1 MKGKSQAHHTSFLML
16 EAIKNN
22 SNATLESSS
31 ISLSKTSVNPT
42 YFFNLELIVMV
53 EFRASLHN
61 Q

>member
-31 ISLSKTSVNPT
+31 ISLSKTSVKSNL
-42 YFFNLELIVMV
+42 FFQLITHCDGRV
-53 EFRASLHN
+53 
-61 Q
+61 